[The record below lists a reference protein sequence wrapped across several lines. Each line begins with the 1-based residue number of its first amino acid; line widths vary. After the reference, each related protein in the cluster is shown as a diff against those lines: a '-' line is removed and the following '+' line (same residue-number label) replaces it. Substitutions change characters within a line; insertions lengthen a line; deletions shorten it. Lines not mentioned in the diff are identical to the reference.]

1 MPKTQSIQ
9 SYLPPAIELTKTAN
23 VAFTPNRNYQAT
35 LPILVGNIVVTPEQ
49 IEELLITAG
58 EYHAIQLVRVLD
70 ALKPLNEDA
79 IYPIMSILEPYME
92 PIQEIDFH
100 IPPKSSRDVIIE
112 VTREG
117 KAVPKI
123 HFDERL

>member
-1 MPKTQSIQ
+1 MQTQGLQRNPNNPSVVEFNYTPIQ
-9 SYLPPAIELTKTAN
+9 EYYLPSP
-23 VAFTPNRNYQAT
+23 
-35 LPILVGNIVVTPEQ
+35 PIPTGN
-49 IEELLITAG
+49 
-58 EYHAIQLVRVLD
+58 
-70 ALKPLNEDA
+70 ALQTTTMPSLNEQRLASVGMLLAHMLAVTLDQLRIYNERA

-100 IPPKSSRDVIIE
+100 IIPKSSRDVIIE

>member
-79 IYPIMSILEPYME
+79 IYSIKSILEPYMVTTSGME
-92 PIQEIDFH
+92 FPF
-100 IPPKSSRDVIIE
+100 PPESSRTVTSE
-112 VTREG
+112 VTRRGRVE
-117 KAVPKI
+117 PNFY
-123 HFDERL
+123 FDE